1 MSSGPP
7 NPDPGVVADLV
18 PSGILR
24 AGINLSN
31 FLLVNGTDAN
41 GEPVGVS
48 PSMAAALGEAVGATV
63 GFVAFPNP
71 GDVVDA
77 LESGEVDTGNI
88 GADPARSGKVAFTPP
103 YCEIE
108 ATYLVRGGSPVVTLA
123 DVDRPD
129 VRIVSRTGAAY
140 TLWLDRNI
148 HHAQVVHTD
157 TIDESFDRFVAD
169 DFEVLAG
176 LRPRLLDDAARI
188 PGSRILEGRFTSVA
202 QAIGVNRDRGGEVL
216 SYLERFVAW
225 AIGSGLVSELI
236 QRHRVSGL
244 TVASRL

>member
-1 MSSGPP
+1 
-7 NPDPGVVADLV
+7 VVADLV
-18 PSGILR
+18 PTGILR

-31 FLLVNGTDAN
+31 FLLVNGSDAN

-48 PSMAAALGEAVGATV
+48 PSLAAALGEAVGATV

-88 GADPARSGKVAFTPP
+88 GADPARGEKVAFTPP
-103 YCEIE
+103 YCEID
-108 ATYLVRGGSPVVTLA
+108 ATYLVRGDSPFVTLA
-123 DVDRPD
+123 DVDKTD
-129 VRIVSRTGAAY
+129 VRIVTRVGAAY

-148 HHAQVVHTD
+148 HHAEVIHTD
-157 TIDESFDRFVAD
+157 TIDESFDRFLTD
-169 DFEVLAG
+169 DFDVLAG
-176 LRPRLLDDAARI
+176 LRPRLADDSAKI
-188 PGSRILEGRFTSVA
+188 PGSRILDGRFTSVA
-202 QAIGVNRDRGGEVL
+202 QAIGVNRDRGGDVL

-225 AIGSGLVSELI
+225 AIGSGFVSELI
-236 QRHRVSGL
+236 RRHRVSGL